1 MKKQG
6 PQIAVLLALSLVL
19 TLWSVIAV
27 NAEEQSPITRLQA
40 EERALNMINYS
51 WTFSSASNTNIDS
64 KYNSYVILPDY
75 LQGISEGNVI
85 GIPYNWGGLDSP
97 YTSSDYTKWSNFSD
111 AISKGAHA
119 GNANY
124 ESGLGYI
131 KGTAGLDCSGFVQAV
146 FNIKDYKQS
155 TSSLLKAY
163 FTKINLND
171 IKHMD
176 VLIKPYEHATIFDKW
191 GSYNGIPG
199 AFTYE
204 STPDN
209 IFGGIQGT
217 KKYFMTMRE
226 INDGYI
232 PARYNYLKEDLPY
245 PVKAGYFGKVS
256 GSIYYANYRTN
267 PSGTSSILG
276 AIPGNTIVYL
286 IDYSQGWYQV
296 NFNGKTGWIWGGL
309 IESIP
314 SGKYVIVKNTYQLNI
329 RNNPSSSSSIVG
341 VISKNQYAE
350 VIDYSADGLWYK
362 ISKDGITGWCSK
374 KYLSYIY

>member
-6 PQIAVLLALSLVL
+6 PKIVVLFVLSLVL
-19 TLWSVIAV
+19 TLWSVVAAS
-27 NAEEQSPITRLQA
+27 AEGQSPITRLQA

-51 WTFSSASNTNIDS
+51 WTFSSALNTNIDS
-64 KYNSYVILPDY
+64 KYTSYVVLPDY
-75 LQGISEGNVI
+75 LQGISEGNVT

-97 YTSSDYTKWSNFSD
+97 YTSSDNRKWSNFSD

-119 GNANY
+119 GNVNY
-124 ESGLGYI
+124 ESDLGYI
-131 KGTAGLDCSGFVQAV
+131 KGTAGIDCSGFVQAV

-155 TSSLLKAY
+155 TSSLLKTY
-163 FTKINLND
+163 FTKIDLNN
-171 IKHMD
+171 IQHMD
-176 VLIKPYEHATIFDKW
+176 VLIKPYEHAAIFDKW

-204 STPDN
+204 CTPDD

-232 PARYNYLKEDLPY
+232 SARYNYLKEDLPY
-245 PVKAGYFGKVS
+245 PVEPGYFAKVS

-267 PSGTSSILG
+267 PSGTSSTLG
-276 AIPGNTIVYL
+276 AIPGNTIIYL

-296 NFNGKTGWIWGGL
+296 NFNGKTGWIWGEL
-309 IESIP
+309 IEPIQ
-314 SGKYVIVKNTYQLNI
+314 SGKYVTVKNAYQLNI
-329 RNNPSSSSSIVG
+329 RNNPSALGSIVG
-341 VISKNQYAE
+341 VLSQNQYAE
-350 VIDYSADGLWYK
+350 VIGYSADGLWYK
-362 ISKDGITGWCSK
+362 ISLNGIQGWCYNR
-374 KYLSYIY
+374 YLNYIY